1 MYEYK
6 TELLE
11 TSVKWGFKDSASK
24 KDLKV
29 LDEFIQAKIDDG
41 WELVTYSYMA
51 NTFATRS
58 AFAITFKRKKK

>member
-11 TSVKWGFKDSASK
+11 TSVKWGFKDSASL

-29 LDEFIQAKIDDG
+29 FDDFIQTKTEEG

-51 NTFATRS
+51 NPFAIRS
-58 AFAITFKRKKK
+58 AFAITFRRKKK